1 MSLTGRSVAVAA
13 LGVVAAG
20 FLGGRGIALVFAV
33 LLVGVVVDLVLAGR
47 IRDLALSRS
56 GATQTRLGVP
66 VTVALIVANTG
77 SRRVRGQL
85 RDAWVPSA
93 GASPRRIKIDVPP
106 GERRRFEIHLLPTR
120 RGDRQTVHLTVR
132 SVGPLGLAARQRR
145 HARRVDGRRQ
155 QTAPWAVRVLPPFTS
170 RKFLPEKLARL
181 RQLDGAVAIN
191 RRGQGTEFDSLR
203 DYVDGD
209 DVRSIDW
216 RATARR
222 DTVVVRTWR
231 PERDR
236 RLVCVLD
243 TGRTSAARVG
253 DAPRLD
259 ATLDAC
265 LLLAAVAARAG
276 DRVDLLAADRRV
288 RASVEAATRGEVLP
302 RLVQAMAN
310 LEPSLVETDATLL
323 VSEVLRRERKRC
335 LVVLFTALD
344 GAAIDEGLLP
354 VLPSLTSRHI
364 VILASVGDPRV
375 AELAGRRG
383 DAQAVYEAAAA
394 ERTLG
399 ERQRVTAVLR
409 RRGVEVVDAPP
420 ETFAS
425 VVADAYLAL
434 KAAGRL

>member
-1 MSLTGRSVAVAA
+1 MNLTGRAVVVAA
-13 LGVVAAG
+13 LGIVAAVIW
-20 FLGGRGIALVFAV
+20 GGTGVLLVIAV
-33 LLVGVVVDLVLAGR
+33 LLIAIAVDLALAGR
-47 IRDLALSRS
+47 VRDLALSRS
-56 GATQTRLGVP
+56 GATQTRLGQP
-66 VTVALIVANTG
+66 VTVALTLANG
-77 SRRVRGQL
+77 GRRRVRGQL

-93 GASPRRIKIDVPP
+93 GATPRRQRVDIPP
-106 GERRRFEIHLLPTR
+106 GERRRYDTHLVPSR
-120 RGDRQTVHLTVR
+120 RGDRPTVHVTIR
-132 SVGPLGLAARQRR
+132 SLGPLGIAGRQRR
-145 HARRVDGRRQ
+145 HTRLTDGRRQ

-181 RQLDGAVAIN
+181 RQLDGAVAVN

-236 RLVCVLD
+236 HLVCVLD
-243 TGRTSAARVG
+243 TGRTSAARIG

-259 ATLDAC
+259 AALDAC

-288 RASVEAATRGEVLP
+288 RASVEGATRGEVLP
-302 RLVQAMAN
+302 RLVQAMAP

-335 LVVLFTALD
+335 LVVLFTALE
-344 GAAIDEGLLP
+344 GAAVEEGLLP
-354 VLPSLTSRHI
+354 VLPLLTSRHT
-364 VILASVGDPRV
+364 VIFAAVGDPRV
-375 AELAGRRG
+375 SEFAGRRG
-383 DAQAVYEAAAA
+383 DVHAVYQAAAA
-394 ERTLG
+394 ERALS
-399 ERQRVTAVLR
+399 ERTRLTAALR
-409 RRGVEVVDAPP
+409 RRGVQVVDAPP
-420 ETFAS
+420 EIFAS
-425 VVADAYLAL
+425 VVTDAYLAL
-434 KAAGRL
+434 KAEGRL